1 MNGRLAGAS
10 SQGKQGHLAHT
21 KWANPKGVSRAPT
34 CDPVMRHNTQK
45 NEQWYLRIELDVRWG
60 GGAGRLEPNLTF
72 LGDAELQLQ
81 RLRDA

>member
-1 MNGRLAGAS
+1 
-10 SQGKQGHLAHT
+10 
-21 KWANPKGVSRAPT
+21 
-34 CDPVMRHNTQK
+34 MRHNTQK
-45 NEQWYLRIELDVRWG
+45 NEQLYLRIELDVRWG